1 MLANLLGVVVN
12 VIFLTY
18 VQKLEK
24 DNCECSEDKLRDYIK
39 YFSGAMVGLFVLNL
53 VLSILSISV
62 QVPKVLMLLVS
73 LTILGAGIYQ
83 VYALFKYSHK
93 LTFSEPE
100 CKCSK
105 DWRRSFMFYFSI
117 FYAIVLSMIAIQMVL
132 LLIRLATMS
141 KVDKAKLMKAVKKA
155 QNSRNALKKKTSS
168 KN

>member
-24 DNCECSEDKLRDYIK
+24 DNCECSKDKFRDYIK
-39 YFSGAMVGLFVLNL
+39 YFSGVMVGLFVLNL
-53 VLSILSISV
+53 VLSLLSITV

-73 LTILGAGIYQ
+73 LVILGAGVYQ

-93 LTFSEPE
+93 LTFSKPE
-100 CKCSK
+100 CKCSE

-141 KVDKAKLMKAVKKA
+141 KAEKAKLMKAVKKA
-155 QNSRNALKKKTSS
+155 KKLRS

>member
-24 DNCECSEDKLRDYIK
+24 DNCECSKDKFRDYIK
-39 YFSGAMVGLFVLNL
+39 YFSGVMVGLFVLNL
-53 VLSILSISV
+53 VLSLLSITV

-73 LTILGAGIYQ
+73 LVILGAGVYQ

-93 LTFSEPE
+93 LTFSKPE
-100 CKCSK
+100 CKCSE

-132 LLIRLATMS
+132 VLIKLATMS
-141 KVDKAKLMKAVKKA
+141 KADKAKLMKAVKKA
-155 QNSRNALKKKTSS
+155 KKLRS

>member
-24 DNCECSEDKLRDYIK
+24 DNCECSKDKFRDYIK

-53 VLSILSISV
+53 VLSLLSITV

-73 LTILGAGIYQ
+73 LVILGAGVYQ

-93 LTFSEPE
+93 LIFFKPE
-100 CKCSK
+100 CVCSK

-117 FYAIVLSMIAIQMVL
+117 FYAIVLAIIAIQMVL
-132 LLIRLATMS
+132 LAIRLATMS
-141 KVDKAKLMKAVKKA
+141 KGEKAKLLKAVKKA
-155 QNSRNALKKKTSS
+155 QKSRNAIRKSSS

>member
-24 DNCECSEDKLRDYIK
+24 DNCECSKDKFRDYIK

-53 VLSILSISV
+53 VLSLLSITV

-73 LTILGAGIYQ
+73 LVILGAGVYQ

-93 LTFSEPE
+93 LTFSKPE
-100 CKCSK
+100 CKCSE
-105 DWRRSFMFYFSI
+105 DWRRNFMFYFSI

-132 LLIRLATMS
+132 VLIRLATMS
-141 KVDKAKLMKAVKKA
+141 KVEKAKLMKAVKKA
-155 QNSRNALKKKTSS
+155 KKLRS

>member
-1 MLANLLGVVVN
+1 
-12 VIFLTY
+12 
-18 VQKLEK
+18 
-24 DNCECSEDKLRDYIK
+24 
-39 YFSGAMVGLFVLNL
+39 
-53 VLSILSISV
+53 
-62 QVPKVLMLLVS
+62 MLLVS

-100 CKCSK
+100 CKCSR